1 MSIYNML
8 GYGHPA
14 RIMPEWQVGYLVFQQ
29 GRANLKRSSLTGG
42 GQIYARDY
50 SGTFTPIVVMHAGP
64 TTSMIGGGHLA
75 ANMPYLTSLFANP
88 SGANSGS

>member
-1 MSIYNML
+1 MSIYNLM

-14 RIMPEWQVGYLVFQQ
+14 RIMPEWQVGYLTFRGGKTQ
-29 GRANLKRSSLTGG
+29 LKRSSLTGG

-50 SGTFTPIVVMHAGP
+50 SGSFQPIIVMHAGP
-64 TTSMIGGGHLA
+64 STSLIGGGQLA